1 MLLFSYRQDFAVL
14 IYLFIFFLP
23 DLAQEVLILHF
34 IMQGIQLWLAIT
46 RDHSVH
52 NAVFKWLSIVVV
64 RLRLK
69 RFEQVTG
76 NHLELWLVHRS
87 ALLLLWLVGVITLLF
102 VWRQSFENHSV
113 FIDNDFRLLKL
124 VFAAFRTKR
133 GVASSDKKWPKQG
146 DKVNIN
152 YVFGGKK

>member
-1 MLLFSYRQDFAVL
+1 MIVDSSYTITIGTLYDCL
-14 IYLFIFFLP
+14 K
-23 DLAQEVLILHF
+23 ILSPVF
-34 IMQGIQLWLAIT
+34 QLMRSKLKTNRIL
-46 RDHSVH
+46 
-52 NAVFKWLSIVVV
+52 KV
-64 RLRLK
+64 RLSPL
-69 RFEQVTG
+69 FEQVTG

-87 ALLLLWLVGVITLLF
+87 ALLLLWLVGVITLVF

-152 YVFGGKK
+152 YVFDGKN